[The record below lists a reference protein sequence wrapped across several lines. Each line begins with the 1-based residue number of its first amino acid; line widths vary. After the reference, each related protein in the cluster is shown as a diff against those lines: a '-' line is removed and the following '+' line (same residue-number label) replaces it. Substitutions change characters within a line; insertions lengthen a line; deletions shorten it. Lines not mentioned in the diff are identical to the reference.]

1 MPPRIASWLARPALL
16 RTLLSH
22 LRLALRLTR
31 EPRVPKLA
39 KALPLL
45 AVIYVVVPVDFVPDV
60 LPVVGQLDDLGV
72 LLAALEVFLRLCP
85 TDAVAYHRSALNQK
99 RRYSPMPRTGEVI
112 DAEWRQ

>member
-31 EPRVPKLA
+31 EPRVPALA

-45 AVIYVVVPVDFVPDV
+45 AIIYVVVPFDFVPDV
-60 LPVVGQLDDLGV
+60 LPVIGQLDDLGV
-72 LLAALEVFLRLCP
+72 LLLALEVFLRLSP
-85 TDAVAYHRSALNQK
+85 GDAVLYHRAAIQQK
-99 RRYSPMPRTGEVI
+99 RRYSPMPPAGDVI
-112 DAEWRQ
+112 DAEW